1 MKIILN
7 QFKDNIQR
15 IRNLNSIYAHLN
27 SNITNIID
35 ISDVLRAEL
44 AFAVS
49 AFDHYIHGIV
59 RVSMLEIFDGKR
71 LETPSF
77 KKFSVPLERVKDAIS
92 NFLEDPSKAMQE
104 KNPLESVNYV
114 ISNPISSNW
123 LEYEIIDQHSRKSFQ
138 KSDNIH
144 EAMKLISDI
153 KIWEEI
159 ATRQGKNAGDLKT
172 QLDTIVDRRNQ
183 IVHEADMDPSSP
195 GDRWLIDEI
204 MVNDAI
210 DFIEKLADTI
220 YDILK

>member
-1 MKIILN
+1 MKAILD

-15 IRNLNSIYAHLN
+15 IRNLHSIYTHL
-27 SNITNIID
+27 SVSTTNIID
-35 ISDVLRAEL
+35 MSDILRAEL

-59 RVSMLEIFDGKR
+59 RIGMLETFNGKR
-71 LETPSF
+71 LETPLF
-77 KKFSVPLERVKDAIS
+77 KKFNIPLEKIRDAIS
-92 NFLEDPSKAMQE
+92 NPSTFG
-104 KNPLESVNYV
+104 
-114 ISNPISSNW
+114 W

-138 KSDNIH
+138 KSNNIH
-144 EAMKLISDI
+144 DAIKLVSVIQ
-153 KIWEEI
+153 IWEEI
-159 ATRQGKNAGDLKT
+159 ATKLGKNAGDLKT

-195 GDRWLIDEI
+195 GSRWPINDA

-210 DFIEKLADTI
+210 DFIENLADTI

>member
-59 RVSMLEIFDGKR
+59 RIGMLETFNGKR
-71 LETPSF
+71 SETPLF
-77 KKFSVPLERVKDAIS
+77 KKFNISLEKVKDAIS
-92 NFLEDPSKAMQE
+92 NPASF
-104 KNPLESVNYV
+104 
-114 ISNPISSNW
+114 NW

-138 KSDNIH
+138 RSDNVSKAIR
-144 EAMKLISDI
+144 LISDV

-204 MVNDAI
+204 MINDAI